1 MTSLPIRTV
10 TVTIDAPYPE
20 VADYLA
26 DPSMAHEWGTEFFA
40 GPLRRAD
47 GDEWVAPVPMMGGE
61 CRYRQEVDVRRG
73 ILDIFLAPP
82 GGEFGPPLPVRLLRN
97 GDGIDVLWTLTRF
110 PGTPDEAWQ
119 HMIESMERELQNL
132 KLRFEG

>member
-1 MTSLPIRTV
+1 MATLPIRTV
-10 TVTIDAPYPE
+10 TATIDAPYHE
-20 VADYLA
+20 VADYLT
-26 DPSMAHEWGTEFFA
+26 DPARAHEWGNEFFA

-47 GDEWVAPVPMMGGE
+47 GDEWVAPVPMMGGDV
-61 CRYRQEVDVRRG
+61 RYRQEVDVARG

-110 PGTPDEAWQ
+110 PDTPDESWLQ
-119 HMIESMERELQNL
+119 MIESMERELQHL
-132 KLRFEG
+132 KRRFED